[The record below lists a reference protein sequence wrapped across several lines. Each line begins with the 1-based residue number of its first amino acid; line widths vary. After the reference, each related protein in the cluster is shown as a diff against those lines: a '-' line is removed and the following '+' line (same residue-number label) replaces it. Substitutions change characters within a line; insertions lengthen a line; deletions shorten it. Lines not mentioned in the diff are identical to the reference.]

1 MPKADMPN
9 VKKLMEEGA
18 YTLSKRTVLPSSS
31 AVNWAS
37 MFMGAGPELHGFTTW
52 GSQKPDLPSKE
63 LSHYGLFP
71 SIWGLVRDAYP
82 EMEIGYIYEWDGMK
96 YLAEMQAMS
105 WEENPSDS
113 EKTAKAAVKYI
124 KEKKPGYVGIIFAE
138 PDYTGHGAGHDTP
151 EYYAQLKKLDNYIGE
166 IIQAVED
173 AGMTDETIFVV
184 TSDHGGINKG
194 HGGITMEKGNPH
206 SLFPGKELKR
216 IMKQTKHDAI

>member
-1 MPKADMPN
+1 
-9 VKKLMEEGA
+9 
-18 YTLSKRTVLPSSS
+18 
-31 AVNWAS
+31 
-37 MFMGAGPELHGFTTW
+37 
-52 GSQKPDLPSKE
+52 
-63 LSHYGLFP
+63 
-71 SIWGLVRDAYP
+71 
-82 EMEIGYIYEWDGMK
+82 MK

-173 AGMTDETIFVV
+173 AGMTVKQFL
-184 TSDHGGINKG
+184 SSRQ
-194 HGGITMEKGNPH
+194 TMEVLIKDMAVSQWKKWKPH

-216 IMKQTKHDAI
+216 IMKSNKA